1 MSLPENRAAG
11 CGSVG
16 ATDRRSVASADGT
29 RGVGCIALAGVNV
42 KPRLRGVWHA
52 WACMICL
59 PLGALLVIAA
69 TSTRAR
75 LAVAVY
81 ALSLMALFGV
91 SALYHRIDWR
101 SVAAR
106 RWMRRLDHSMIFVLI
121 AGTYTPFAL
130 LVLHGP
136 LASAILIAVW
146 AGALTGV
153 LLSLVCADAPK
164 WVHAIVY
171 VTLGWIALAAMP
183 QLADA
188 LGIAGMTLLV
198 LGGLLYTAGAL
209 IYALR
214 RPDPAPAVFG
224 YHEIFHALVIAAAAL
239 QYAVIAFWV
248 LPR

>member
-1 MSLPENRAAG
+1 MTG
-11 CGSVG
+11 
-16 ATDRRSVASADGT
+16 
-29 RGVGCIALAGVNV
+29 
-42 KPRLRGVWHA
+42 KPRLRGVSHQ
-52 WACMICL
+52 WACITAV
-59 PLGALLVIAA
+59 PLGGVLVLAA
-69 TSTRAR
+69 DSTRAR

-136 LASAILIAVW
+136 LASAILIAIW

-153 LLSLVCADAPK
+153 LLSLVYADAPK

-188 LGIAGMTLLV
+188 LGIAGLGLLG
-198 LGGLLYTAGAL
+198 LGGLLYTAGAV

-214 RPDPAPAVFG
+214 RPDPVPAVFG
-224 YHEIFHALVIAAAAL
+224 YHEVFHALVIAAAAL

-248 LPR
+248 LPN